1 LQTVSA
7 EVSDQRVLSDEV
19 AKRTRDLEKIV
30 SETSTAA
37 SEGRVCVE
45 NVAEALVR
53 IRERA
58 TATQRIARKIE
69 EIASQTNLLAL
80 NAAVEAARAGVAGA
94 GFAVVADEVRS
105 LALRATDAAK
115 ETQSVIDE
123 AVEAVAVGVRLG
135 EDAVQMLKG
144 IQTHAKNSSAVV
156 VDITAATDA
165 QAKGLVA
172 IDGTTSSA
180 ADVTSA
186 SAANAEQTAAASA
199 EMSSQAMTLTK
210 LVGRFR
216 LDESAALADESDH
229 EDVYDED
236 DDSWQPSTS
245 HTQHHRGALSEW

>member
-1 LQTVSA
+1 
-7 EVSDQRVLSDEV
+7 
-19 AKRTRDLEKIV
+19 
-30 SETSTAA
+30 
-37 SEGRVCVE
+37 
-45 NVAEALVR
+45 VAEALVR